1 MPTVRRVTV
10 LVPCILAAAC
20 AREPGRAGGRHVAD
34 TAPVSAPATPVKP
47 IPLAAPLRSLAPAA
61 ELELLP
67 PEAHLMRV
75 ALALRGGRPSPAELA
90 AVRSDPNALAGIVDG
105 YLAAPEFGALV
116 RDVWNEALLLRVDI
130 NRFVLPAVGPL
141 AQRGSEAEYLR
152 DVPEEP
158 LRLIE
163 YVAVNDRPFS
173 EIVTAQYAIASELA
187 IAVWGATPLAPDP
200 GAWLPAG
207 WKKVAW
213 DSGQPMAGILSSGAL
228 WLRHPSNGTNNH
240 RGQAEVVAEALLCSG
255 FLGRDVPLFNN
266 IDLSN
271 EEVVKTALTSDPGC
285 VSCHQTLDP
294 IASHFF
300 GFPRVAP
307 GAVRKAYERGDEC
320 ANPERGM
327 CYPLGEYRE
336 KQAGQWRKKTGRAPN
351 FFGLPSQDLRT
362 LAAQIAEDP
371 RFSMCAARRFYGYL
385 MQVDPDDL
393 PDASAAALQ
402 DVFIASGLQVK
413 PLIKAIVLSDDFRA
427 VAARPGSAA
436 AGLVG
441 RKTTRPEQLAR
452 LIADLTGFTWTAT
465 QTASGQKG
473 GKKGKGGKQVPD
485 YGEVALLASDRFGY
499 RAMAGGVE
507 GFQVTEPSFAYNPTR
522 MLVLQTLAAEA
533 AAHVVAQDFAA
544 AKGERRLLQQIDE
557 ADTSAPAVRAQ
568 IVGLYARV
576 LGEAVTADSAEVD
589 AAHSLFTRGLQD
601 GPRRAWTLVI
611 AALLQDPQVA
621 YH

>member
-1 MPTVRRVTV
+1 MPIFPRALAV
-10 LVPCILAAAC
+10 LSVGLVAAC
-20 AREPGRAGGRHVAD
+20 AREPGRANGRRVAEAD
-34 TAPVSAPATPVKP
+34 PVSAPAVVK
-47 IPLAAPLRSLAPAA
+47 AVTVAPLRALAPAT
-61 ELELLP
+61 ELELLT

-75 ALALRGGRPSPAELA
+75 AVALRGARPSAAELA
-90 AVRSDPNALAGIVDG
+90 AVRADPNAIAAIVDG
-105 YLAAPEFGALV
+105 YLATPEFGAMV

-141 AQRGSEAEYLR
+141 ADRGSEAEYLR
-152 DVPEEP
+152 DVSEEP

-163 YVAVNDRPFS
+163 YVALNDRPFS
-173 EIVTAQYAIASELA
+173 EIVTADYAIASELG
-187 IAVWGATPLAPDP
+187 IAVWGATPLAADP
-200 GAWLPAG
+200 GAWLPTG

-228 WLRHPSNGTNNH
+228 WFRHPSNGTNNH
-240 RGQAEVVAEALLCSG
+240 RGQAELVSESLLCSG
-255 FLGRDVPLFNN
+255 FLARDVPLFNN
-266 IDLSN
+266 IDLSD
-271 EEVVKTALTSDPGC
+271 EEVVKTALTTDPGC

-300 GFPRVAP
+300 GFPKI
-307 GAVRKAYERGDEC
+307 GANNVRKAYERGGGEC
-320 ANPERGM
+320 NDERGF

-336 KQAGQWRKKTGRAPN
+336 KQALQWRKKTGRAPN
-351 FFGLPSQDLRT
+351 FFGLPSSDLRT
-362 LAAQIAEDP
+362 LASQIAEDP

-402 DVFIASGLQVK
+402 QVFLESGLQVK

-427 VAARPGSAA
+427 VGARAGSAA

-452 LIADLTGFTWTAT
+452 LITDLTGFEWVAT
-465 QTASGQKG
+465 PGAG
-473 GKKGKGGKQVPD
+473 GKGKGKGGKQGPD
-485 YGEVALLASDRFGY
+485 FGEVALLGSDRFGY

-533 AAHVVAQDFAA
+533 AAHVVAQDFALA
-544 AKGERRLLQQIDE
+544 RPQRRLLQQIDE
-557 ADTSAPAVRAQ
+557 AETAAPAVRAQ
-568 IVGLYARV
+568 IAGLYARV
-576 LGEAVTADSAEVD
+576 LGEAVSADSAEVD
-589 AAHSLFTRGLQD
+589 AAHALFTRGLKD
-601 GPRRAWTLVI
+601 SPRRAWTLVI
-611 AALLQDPQVA
+611 AALLQDPLVA